1 MASDADKKYKDQGSS
16 FGESFAP
23 IVDALTNAY
32 NAYMDADQNY
42 SDFVNAEF
50 EDAALLIADAGF
62 TAADFLGEVIDDAI
76 MDFGMSDSDKELT
89 NKVLG
94 WVKGAGATVLSPL
107 IDAGH
112 EVIDFIK
119 PYGGTLDSALINEID
134 RPLKKWIAGEIEE
147 IVAIFEGV
155 VEGAKIDEETGRFG
169 WEKSLTDAIQ
179 NFGKNFV
186 ARIKEMDTNP
196 DLQEGADVFA
206 NELDAR
212 ITNLQLLIRT
222 ASGDE
227 LEDVPAWEAELDLL
241 TERLTTMP
249 EDDDPEALAEWMAGT
264 PDTPEGL
271 RVTDTFSVRGDDK
284 QILEDAIDV
293 VEAKGPRFDSAADKK
308 YRDEASVLAASKR
321 IEKLKTVIN
330 PGESG
335 ITPARPPENDQT
347 IQDRSDREE
356 RRGRQEATLAE
367 AEAGIVPDGRPA
379 WEQRQDFLAATA
391 VAEGWTAPGREPPA
405 EKDGD
410 DNENTNPYDLT
421 DEAYKYITENFGSV
435 DFFLR
440 QKDLMDIDTNG
451 DGVKDTNIIDFI
463 EAEQE
468 ENPDVIWGLFQ
479 KTEWFALNGPTA
491 RQFQVDWD
499 KAQPGGADPN
509 WSPQWNRTG
518 EGGWT
523 NMTPDMLEMLGDTYD
538 SLVLEASRLLGAS
551 AVNTPAKKE
560 AIMQMAYNARQ
571 LNMTDYELK
580 NEFIENSRLAFDP
593 IAIRNS
599 GTFGA
604 IRNKLKSNAGTYM
617 ITIGD
622 DDLDRLS
629 QQIYLNKATY
639 EGLSSIWAQQ
649 AREDNPAVASLID
662 QGYTPSAY
670 FSSYANVASNLLGR
684 QIDFLGGD
692 NKMYG
697 ALTDTM
703 IGENGLERPMTR
715 GEFKRYV
722 RQTPEW
728 DTTENAR
735 DEAYS
740 TVGTLLDSFGIN
752 N

>member
-1 MASDADKKYKDQGSS
+1 MPSDADKGYIDQGSA
-16 FGESFAP
+16 FRESFAP

-62 TAADFLGEVIDDAI
+62 TAADLLGGAVEAVI
-76 MDFGMSDSDKELT
+76 MQKFGPSDSDKELMNT
-89 NKVLG
+89 VWG
-94 WVKGAGATVLSPL
+94 WIRGGGATVLSPL

-147 IVAIFEGV
+147 LVAIFEGA
-155 VEGAKIDEETGRFG
+155 VEGVKIDEETGRFG

-186 ARIKEMDTNP
+186 ERVKEMDTNP

-212 ITNLQLLIRT
+212 ITNLQFLVRT

-284 QILEDAIDV
+284 QILEDAVDKV
-293 VEAKGPRFDSAADKK
+293 QNEVDRYGPSLDDISPER
-308 YRDEASVLAASKR
+308 LAAIR
-321 IEKLKTVIN
+321 AGQDLEAGERDQWT
-330 PGESG
+330 PESG
-335 ITPARPPENDQT
+335 NRRRTVTPEEQVIEDK
-347 IQDRSDREE
+347 QDRQDR
-356 RRGRQEATLAE
+356 RNDRQETAMAE

-440 QKDLMDIDTNG
+440 QKDLMEIDTNG
-451 DGVKDTNIIDFI
+451 DGVKDTNIINFI
-463 EAEQE
+463 EDEQE

-491 RQFQVDWD
+491 RQFQMDWD
-499 KAQPGGADPN
+499 KAGGTTEWTPKWDP
-509 WSPQWNRTG
+509 TAA
-518 EGGWT
+518 GGWIG
-523 NMTPDMLEMLGDTYD
+523 MTPDMLELLDDTYD
-538 SLVLEASRLLGAS
+538 SLILEAARLGIS
-551 AVNTPAKKE
+551 TDTPVKKE
-560 AIMQMAYNARQ
+560 ALMQMAYNARQ

-580 NEFIENSRLAFDP
+580 DEFITNVNLAFDP
-593 IAIRNS
+593 NAVKNS

-604 IRNKLKSNAGTYM
+604 IRNKLKSNAATYM
-617 ITIGD
+617 ITVGD
-622 DDLDRLS
+622 
-629 QQIYLNKATY
+629 
-639 EGLSSIWAQQ
+639 
-649 AREDNPAVASLID
+649 
-662 QGYTPSAY
+662 
-670 FSSYANVASNLLGR
+670 
-684 QIDFLGGD
+684 
-692 NKMYG
+692 
-697 ALTDTM
+697 
-703 IGENGLERPMTR
+703 
-715 GEFKRYV
+715 
-722 RQTPEW
+722 
-728 DTTENAR
+728 
-735 DEAYS
+735 
-740 TVGTLLDSFGIN
+740 
-752 N
+752 